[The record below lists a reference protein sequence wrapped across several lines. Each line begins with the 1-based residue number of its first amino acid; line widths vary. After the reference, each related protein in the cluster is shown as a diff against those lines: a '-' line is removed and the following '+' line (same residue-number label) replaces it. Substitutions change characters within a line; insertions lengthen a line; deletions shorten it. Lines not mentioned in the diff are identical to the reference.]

1 MPKGT
6 ATKVAWV
13 GRTAFMVFV
22 VAVVLAGC
30 SGTDTGSGTQEE
42 QAKATSAAS
51 PEANDDRV
59 STAAGR
65 EVVIE
70 MVANDTGRD
79 LEIDEIRPMQ
89 ANGDIICDAEIETGK
104 IRSCAYTPVEG
115 FTSTDEFEYTVRD
128 ANGKNRPGH
137 GLRKDKTR
145 RLARTTPALDPPALF
160 TPMRGRRA
168 FSKVCIHN
176 AE

>member
-13 GRTAFMVFV
+13 GGTAFMLLVA
-22 VAVVLAGC
+22 AVVLAGC
-30 SGTDTGSGTQEE
+30 SGADTGSGTQEE
-42 QAKATSAAS
+42 QAKATSATS

-115 FTSTDEFEYTVRD
+115 FTGTDEFEYTVSD
-128 ANGKNRPGH
+128 ANGET
-137 GLRKDKTR
+137 D
-145 RLARTTPALDPPALF
+145 PAMVYVKMKPVD
-160 TPMRGRRA
+160 
-168 FSKVCIHN
+168 
-176 AE
+176 